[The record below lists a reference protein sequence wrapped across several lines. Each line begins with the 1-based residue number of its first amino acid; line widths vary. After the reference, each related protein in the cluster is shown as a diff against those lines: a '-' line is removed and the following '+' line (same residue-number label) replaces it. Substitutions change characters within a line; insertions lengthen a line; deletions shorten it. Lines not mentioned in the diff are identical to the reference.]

1 MKLAVDFN
9 IKNEEKPESAAT
21 VRKRLPAIVTL
32 SQQLQTKTAGDSN
45 KNNGNIVK
53 SVKTTVA
60 QKSVQNMILPGKQ
73 TQTDNFS
80 SETLRRFES
89 ILTGPHSGAF
99 LSDNVYFCEWVWK
112 FEY

>member
-9 IKNEEKPESAAT
+9 IKNGEKPESAAT
-21 VRKRLPAIVTL
+21 VRKHLPAIVTL

-60 QKSVQNMILPGKQ
+60 QKSVQNMILPGKP

-99 LSDNVYFCEWVWK
+99 LSDNGYFCEWVWK